1 MTTRERLETAAELL
15 EGVAGVLEA
24 IGEQVRMLAAEI
36 PAPEMAQEFADAV
49 DCAARPLMEAFSRD
63 GRRASGGSNVAT
75 YRKARHMTQAELA
88 AIIGV
93 KRSTLAMWETGK
105 VMPPTKYL
113 VAIAEALG
121 CTVDE
126 LLKPESA

>member
-1 MTTRERLETAAELL
+1 M
-15 EGVAGVLEA
+15 
-24 IGEQVRMLAAEI
+24 
-36 PAPEMAQEFADAV
+36 
-49 DCAARPLMEAFSRD
+49 
-63 GRRASGGSNVAT
+63 SNVAT

-113 VAIAEALG
+113 LAIAEALD

>member
-1 MTTRERLETAAELL
+1 MSN
-15 EGVAGVLEA
+15 
-24 IGEQVRMLAAEI
+24 
-36 PAPEMAQEFADAV
+36 MATF
-49 DCAARPLMEAFSRD
+49 
-63 GRRASGGSNVAT
+63 
-75 YRKARHMTQAELA
+75 RKARHMSQADLA

-93 KRSTLAMWETGK
+93 KRSTLAMWETGAN
-105 VMPPTKYL
+105 MPPTKYL